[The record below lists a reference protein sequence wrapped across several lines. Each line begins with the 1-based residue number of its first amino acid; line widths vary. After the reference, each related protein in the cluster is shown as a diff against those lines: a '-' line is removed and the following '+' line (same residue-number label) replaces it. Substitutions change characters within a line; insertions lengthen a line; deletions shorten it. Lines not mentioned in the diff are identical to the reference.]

1 MTRKIISL
9 LAAATLTSGAV
20 SAQNAEPVDSF
31 PLPAVPPALV
41 TPADRAEYVV
51 SHFFDRMILPE
62 SASLGLQQSIANFT
76 TVAPLATDSARIAA
90 ARTLFSRADN
100 AAKLNTLRN
109 TLEDYL
115 LGTESPCFS
124 PDLMIPFLA
133 ADAPDPRRDELLRLV
148 SLNRLHSKATDIPLT
163 LTDGSQSALFS
174 LTGDAPT
181 TLLIFFDPD
190 CDTCHELIGALG
202 KSKDLSDAI
211 ASGRI
216 AAVAVSA
223 GVELASRPDFIPES
237 WKVACDTDGA
247 VEENDLYF
255 IPAIPTIYIL
265 KGSDHIVT
273 ARNLTPLEPDVTLRA
288 LGL

>member
-1 MTRKIISL
+1 MTRQIISII
-9 LAAATLTSGAV
+9 AAAAVTSNVTAHTT
-20 SAQNAEPVDSF
+20 EPTDSF
-31 PLPAVPPALV
+31 PLPTVPSALV

-51 SHFFDRMILPE
+51 SHFFDHVILPE

-76 TVAPLATDSARIAA
+76 TVAPLATDSARLTA
-90 ARTLFSRADN
+90 ARALLSRADN
-100 AAKLNTLRN
+100 PTKLNTLRN
-109 TLEDYL
+109 TVEDYL
-115 LGTESPCFS
+115 LGTESPFFS
-124 PDLMIPFLA
+124 PDLMIPFLE

-148 SLNRLHSKATDIPLT
+148 SLNRPSTPATDIPLT
-163 LTDGSQSALFS
+163 LTDGSQSALFDI
-174 LTGDAPT
+174 TGDAPT

-202 KSKDLSDAI
+202 KSKELSDAI

-237 WKVACDTDGA
+237 WTVAHDTDGA
-247 VEENDLYF
+247 IEENDLYF

-265 KGSDHIVT
+265 NGSNHIVT
-273 ARNLTPLEPDVTLRA
+273 ARNLTPMEPDVTLRA

>member
-1 MTRKIISL
+1 MTRQIISL
-9 LAAATLTSGAV
+9 IAAAAVTSGVTAHTT
-20 SAQNAEPVDSF
+20 EPTDSF
-31 PLPAVPPALV
+31 PLPTVPPALV

-51 SHFFDRMILPE
+51 SHFFDRVILPE

-76 TVAPLATDSARIAA
+76 TVAPLATDSARLTA
-90 ARTLFSRADN
+90 ARALFSRADN
-100 AAKLNTLRN
+100 PTKLNTLRN

-115 LGTESPCFS
+115 LGTESPFFS
-124 PDLMIPFLA
+124 PDLMIPFLE

-148 SLNRLHSKATDIPLT
+148 SLNRLSTPATDIPLT
-163 LTDGSQSALFS
+163 LTDGSQSTLFDI
-174 LTGDAPT
+174 TGDALT

-202 KSKDLSDAI
+202 KSKELSDAI

-223 GVELASRPDFIPES
+223 GVELASRPDFIPEP
-237 WKVACDTDGA
+237 WTVAHDTDGA
-247 VEENDLYF
+247 IEENDLYF

-265 KGSDHIVT
+265 NGSNHIVT
-273 ARNLTPLEPDVTLRA
+273 ARNLTPMEPDVTLRA